1 MAQPVWV
8 TEAGSLG
15 TIPEGVFYQVPLLAY
30 DPADPGADNVSFRLI
45 AGTLPQGV
53 SVRDTGVIEG
63 VPQTVSVV
71 AGVPEQVGADIT
83 SKFTIRAF
91 TLTTV
96 NGQQVIDRFRD
107 RTFEL
112 TVTGQ
117 DVPEFIT
124 PTGQILQTYD
134 GDWVRYQINF
144 NDGDLN
150 DGVRVQLAAGSLPP
164 GLTLSSTGLI
174 LGYVAP
180 LEPIDVQPGFDR
192 TGQGFDCYP
201 FDFPKNSASTNFE
214 FTVEITDGKSSN
226 LRDFSI
232 FVWARQSFTAD
243 TTYITADNT
252 FLTADIST
260 AQPPIILNAVP
271 DIINDLGTYRNDNW
285 FAYQFVGFDYDDDAI
300 TYITA
305 NDSAGDQLPP
315 GLQLDPETGWLYGY
329 IPSLGITEQSYTFF
343 VRVAKTFE
351 PTVISNAY
359 EFSINIV
366 GPVDTDVTW
375 LTNADL
381 GTIDNGSVST
391 LSIQATNVAGR
402 VLLYRLK
409 PGGYP
414 VNNSV
419 VYNKLP
425 QGLTLLPSGNIAGR
439 VSFNTF
445 ALDGGT
451 TTFDNELRATLTRRP
466 TTFDLTCEFTVEAYS
481 TDGLIS
487 VFKTFTVVVNRE
499 YNEPYNNLY
508 IKAMPPVEDRALIDQ
523 LIENSDIFKPSY
535 IYRDDDPNFGVAK
548 SVTYWHA
555 YGLTAAT
562 YADYVNS
569 LNINHYWKNLTLG
582 QIETARA
589 LDNNGNVIY
598 EVVYSR
604 IIDNLVNDQGQ
615 SVSKEVTLPYP
626 VNTGSLSPVTTV
638 YPNSLINMRDQVIDS
653 VGKVSEI
660 LPRWMFS
667 KQEDGRVLGFVPAW
681 VIAYTKPGRSKEI
694 AYNIN
699 QQFGDQLNRVDY
711 EVDRY
716 ELDRLLSIHWDS
728 STEQW
733 TPEPAETT
741 FDAVLHYQVTAFSPG
756 LGYASGDQII
766 ISGISVGGSA
776 PLNNV
781 VITVGSVNQYG
792 SITDLFVTQSVA
804 PLLSAGNTYLG
815 VAQTSTS
822 GTGVGATFDFEVG
835 SGDLTTFDQT
845 SLRFEAPVDQYSN
858 TDAFNRYLIFP
869 QRTILPIVGNSS
881 PGVPWI
887 NNSGQIVSW
896 VNSSGQLV
904 YWVSST

>member
-8 TEAGSLG
+8 TDAGSLG
-15 TIPEGVFYQVPLLAY
+15 TIPEGVFYSVPLVAF
-30 DPADPGADNVSFRLI
+30 DPADPDADNVSFKLL
-45 AGTLPQGV
+45 AGSLPKGV
-53 SVRDTGVIEG
+53 QVRDNGLIEG
-63 VPQTVSVV
+63 VPQTIAIVS
-71 AGVPEQVGADIT
+71 GVPAEVGADIT

-124 PTGQILQTYD
+124 PTGQILQSYD
-134 GDWVRYQINF
+134 GDWVRYQIQF

-150 DGVRVQLAAGSLPP
+150 DDVIVQLAAGSLPP
-164 GLTLSSTGLI
+164 GLTLSASGLI
-174 LGYVAP
+174 LGYISPLQPVAAT
-180 LEPIDVQPGFDR
+180 PGFDR
-192 TGQGFDCYP
+192 NGQGFDRYP
-201 FDFPKNSASTNFE
+201 FDFPLNSASANFE
-214 FTVEITDGKSSN
+214 FTIEITDGKNSN

-232 FVWARQSFTAD
+232 FVWARESFTAD

-260 AQPPIILNAVP
+260 DLPPIILNAEP
-271 DIINDLGTYRNDNW
+271 DVINELGTYRNDNW
-285 FAYQFVGFDYDDDAI
+285 FAYQFVGFDYNDDAI

-329 IPSLGITEQSYTFF
+329 IPNLGITELEYNFF

-351 PTVISNAY
+351 PEVISNAY
-359 EFSINIV
+359 QFQINIV

-375 LTNADL
+375 LTDSDL
-381 GTIDNGSVST
+381 GTIDNGSTST
-391 LSIQATNVAGR
+391 LAIRAINTAGR
-402 VLLYRLK
+402 ELLYRLK
-409 PGGYP
+409 PGSYP
-414 VNNSV
+414 VTNTA

-425 QGLTLLPSGNIAGR
+425 QGLSLLPSGNIAGR

-451 TTFDNELRATLTRRP
+451 TTFDNELNPDLTRDP
-466 TTFDLTCEFTVEAYS
+466 TTFDLTCTFTVEAYS

-499 YNEPYNNLY
+499 YNEPYDNLY
-508 IKAMPPVEDRALIDQ
+508 IKAMPPLEDRALIDQ
-523 LIENSDIFKPSY
+523 LIQNSDIFKPDY
-535 IYRDDDPNFGVAK
+535 IYRADDDNFGVAK
-548 SVTYWHA
+548 SVVYWHA
-555 YGLTAAT
+555 YGLTAAS
-562 YADYVNS
+562 YIDYINS
-569 LNINHYWKNLTLG
+569 LAINHYWKNLTLG

-589 LDNNGNVIY
+589 LDDNGNVLY

-604 IIDNLVNDQGQ
+604 IIDNLVNNQGQ
-615 SVSKEVTLPYP
+615 SISKELTLPYP
-626 VNTGSLSPVTTV
+626 VNNGPTLTTTV

-667 KQEDGRVLGFVPAW
+667 KQEDGRVLGFVPVW

-716 ELDRLLSIHWDS
+716 ELDRLLSIHWNS
-728 STEQW
+728 NTEQW

-756 LGYASGDQII
+756 IGYATGDVITI
-766 ISGISVGGSA
+766 NGTSVGGSA

-781 VITVGSVNQYG
+781 AITVGSVNQYG
-792 SITDLFVTQSVA
+792 SITDFFVTQSTA
-804 PLLSAGNTYLG
+804 PLLSGGNTYLG
-815 VAQTSTS
+815 VAQAST
-822 GTGVGATFDFEVG
+822 TGAGAGATFDFEVG

-845 SLRFEAPVDQYSN
+845 SLRFEAPVDNYSN
-858 TDAFNRYLIFP
+858 TDAYDKYLVFP
-869 QRTILPIVGNSS
+869 RRNILV
-881 PGVPWI
+881 
-887 NNSGQIVSW
+887 
-896 VNSSGQLV
+896 
-904 YWVSST
+904 

>member
-8 TEAGSLG
+8 TDAGSLG
-15 TIPEGVFYQVPLLAY
+15 TIPEGIFYSVPLLAY
-30 DPADPGADNVSFRLI
+30 DPADPDADNVFFRLI
-45 AGTLPQGV
+45 AGNLPEGV
-53 SVRDTGVIEG
+53 QIRDNGVLEG
-63 VPQTVSVV
+63 VPKTIAIV
-71 AGVPEQVGADIT
+71 AGVPGQVGVDVT
-83 SKFTIRAF
+83 SKFTVRAY
-91 TLTTV
+91 TVITV
-96 NGQQVIDRFRD
+96 NSQQIVNRFRD

-112 TVTGQ
+112 TITGQ

-124 PTGQILQTYD
+124 PPGQLLQSYD
-134 GDWVRYQINF
+134 GDWIRYQLQF
-144 NDGDLN
+144 DDGDLT
-150 DGVRVQLAAGSLPP
+150 DDVVVQVAAGTLPP
-164 GLTLSSTGLI
+164 GLTLSRTGLI
-174 LGYVAP
+174 TGYVAP
-180 LEPIDVQPGFDR
+180 LEPIGAIPGFDR
-192 TGQGFDCYP
+192 YGFDRYP
-201 FDFPKNSASTNFE
+201 FDFPKNSASTNFA
-214 FTVEITDGKSSN
+214 FTIEITDGKSSN

-232 FVWARQSFTAD
+232 FIWARESFTAD

-260 AQPPIILNAVP
+260 QQPPIILNAEP
-271 DIINDLGTYRNDNW
+271 DVRNQLGTYRNDNW
-285 FAYQFVGFDYDDDAI
+285 FAYQLIGFDYDDDAI

-329 IPSLGITEQSYTFF
+329 IPNLGITELTYNFF

-351 PTVISNAY
+351 PDVISNAY
-359 EFSINIV
+359 QFEINII

-375 LTNADL
+375 LTDSDL
-381 GTIDNGSVST
+381 GSIDNGSTST
-391 LSIQATNVAGR
+391 LAIRAVNAAGR
-402 VLLYRLK
+402 ELLYRLK

-414 VNNSV
+414 VNDSV

-425 QGLTLLPSGNIAGR
+425 QGLSLLPSGIIAGR

-451 TTFDNELRATLTRRP
+451 TTFDNELNSFLTTDP
-466 TTFDLTCEFTVEAYS
+466 TTFDLTCTFTVEAYS

-487 VFKTFTVVVNRE
+487 VFKTFTVKVNRE

-508 IKAMPPVEDRALIDQ
+508 IKAMPPIEDRALIDS
-523 LIENSDIFKPSY
+523 LIQNSDIFKPNY
-535 IYRDDDPNFGVAK
+535 IYRPDDANFGVAK
-548 SVTYWHA
+548 SVIYWHA

-562 YADYVNS
+562 YADYVTS
-569 LNINHYWKNLTLG
+569 LSINHYLKNLTLG

-589 LDNNGNVIY
+589 LDSNGNVLY

-615 SVSKEVTLPYP
+615 SVSKNLTLPYP
-626 VNTGSLSPVTTV
+626 VNNGNTFTTTV

-660 LPRWMFS
+660 LPRWMTS
-667 KQEDGRVLGFVPAW
+667 KQENGRVLGFTPAW
-681 VIAYTKPGRSKEI
+681 VIAYTQPGRSKEI
-694 AYNIN
+694 AYNISE
-699 QQFGDQLNRVDY
+699 QFENQLNRVDF

-728 STEQW
+728 ETEQW

-741 FDAVLHYQVTAFSPG
+741 FDSVLHYQITAFSPG
-756 LGYASGDQII
+756 LGYAIGDQITI
-766 ISGISVGGSA
+766 NGTAVGGVTGT
-776 PLNNV
+776 NNIV
-781 VITVGSVNQYG
+781 LTVADVNQFG
-792 SITDLFVTQSVA
+792 GITYIFVNQNVA
-804 PLLSAGNTYLG
+804 PLLSSGNTYLA
-815 VAQTSTS
+815 VTQTSTS
-822 GTGVGATFDFEVG
+822 GSGVGSSFDFEVG
-835 SGDLTTFDQT
+835 GGNLTTFDQ
-845 SLRFEAPVDQYSN
+845 SSMRFEAPVDQYTN
-858 TDAFNRYLIFP
+858 TDAFDRYLIFP
-869 QRTILPIVGNSS
+869 QRTILPIVGNNS

-887 NNSGQIVSW
+887 NGSGQIVSW

>member
-8 TEAGSLG
+8 TDAGSLG
-15 TIPEGVFYQVPLLAY
+15 TIPEGVFYSVPLVAF
-30 DPADPGADNVSFRLI
+30 DPADPDADNVSFKLL
-45 AGTLPQGV
+45 AGSLPKGV
-53 SVRDTGVIEG
+53 QVRDNGLIEG
-63 VPQTVSVV
+63 VPQTIAIVS
-71 AGVPEQVGADIT
+71 GVPAEVGADIT

-124 PTGQILQTYD
+124 PTGQILQSYD
-134 GDWVRYQINF
+134 GDWVRYQIQF

-150 DGVRVQLAAGSLPP
+150 DDVIVQLAAGSLPP
-164 GLTLSSTGLI
+164 GLTLSASGLI
-174 LGYVAP
+174 LGYISPLQPVAAT
-180 LEPIDVQPGFDR
+180 PGFDR
-192 TGQGFDCYP
+192 NGQGFDRYP
-201 FDFPKNSASTNFE
+201 FDFPLNSASANFE
-214 FTVEITDGKSSN
+214 FTIEITDGKNSN

-232 FVWARQSFTAD
+232 FVWARESFTAD

-260 AQPPIILNAVP
+260 DLPPIILNAEP
-271 DIINDLGTYRNDNW
+271 DVINELGTYRNDNW
-285 FAYQFVGFDYDDDAI
+285 FAYQFVGFDYNDDAI

-329 IPSLGITEQSYTFF
+329 IPNLGITELEYNFF

-351 PTVISNAY
+351 PEVISNAY
-359 EFSINIV
+359 QFQINIV

-375 LTNADL
+375 LTDSDL
-381 GTIDNGSVST
+381 GIIDNGSTST
-391 LSIQATNVAGR
+391 LAIRAINTAGR
-402 VLLYRLK
+402 ELLYRLK
-409 PGGYP
+409 PGSYP
-414 VNNSV
+414 VTNTA

-425 QGLTLLPSGNIAGR
+425 QGLSLLPSGNIAGR

-451 TTFDNELRATLTRRP
+451 TTFDNELNPDLTRDP
-466 TTFDLTCEFTVEAYS
+466 TTFDLTCTFTVEAYS

-499 YNEPYNNLY
+499 YNEPYDNLY
-508 IKAMPPVEDRALIDQ
+508 IKAMPPLEDRALIDQ
-523 LIENSDIFKPSY
+523 LIQNSDIFKPDY
-535 IYRDDDPNFGVAK
+535 IYRADDDNFGVAK
-548 SVTYWHA
+548 SVVYWHA
-555 YGLTAAT
+555 YGLTAAS
-562 YADYVNS
+562 YIDYINS
-569 LNINHYWKNLTLG
+569 LAINHYWKNLTLG

-589 LDNNGNVIY
+589 LDDNGNVLY

-604 IIDNLVNDQGQ
+604 IIDNLVNNQGQ
-615 SVSKEVTLPYP
+615 SISKELTLPYP
-626 VNTGSLSPVTTV
+626 VNNGPTLTTTV

-667 KQEDGRVLGFVPAW
+667 KQEDGRVLGFVPVW

-716 ELDRLLSIHWDS
+716 ELDRLLSIHWNS
-728 STEQW
+728 NTEQW

-756 LGYASGDQII
+756 IGYATGDVITI
-766 ISGISVGGSA
+766 NGTSVGGSA

-781 VITVGSVNQYG
+781 AITVGSVNQYG
-792 SITDLFVTQSVA
+792 SITDFFVTQSTA
-804 PLLSAGNTYLG
+804 PLLSGGNTYLG
-815 VAQTSTS
+815 VAQAST
-822 GTGVGATFDFEVG
+822 TGAGAGATFDFEVG

-845 SLRFEAPVDQYSN
+845 SLRFEAPVDNYSN
-858 TDAFNRYLIFP
+858 TDAYDKYLVFP
-869 QRTILPIVGNSS
+869 RRNILV
-881 PGVPWI
+881 
-887 NNSGQIVSW
+887 
-896 VNSSGQLV
+896 
-904 YWVSST
+904 